1 MSDATEILAKP
12 LKAKAPNESHFMNI
26 SVRGLITMYIVAIVC
41 YMGLKSVKVEEPLY
55 SMTFL
60 TLGYYF
66 GQGGRPTTQQKPQT
80 PQQ

>member
-1 MSDATEILAKP
+1 MSDATEIISKP
-12 LKAKAPNESHFMNI
+12 GRSTKGESHFMNI

-66 GQGGRPTTQQKPQT
+66 GQGGRTNSQAKTET
-80 PQQ
+80 PKDK